1 MESIE
6 FQDGDNDSIIRAI
19 LDSGATVTIGGHR
32 YLFLDLVPCYVIVVC
47 ANGNNMIAYWKGT
60 MVVNEDSK
68 RLRLPNSLFIPG
80 CATLISA
87 SQITNTLKLKILLE
101 DDGASLYRS
110 IPDIVNDKPVL
121 KTGKR
126 ISDKLWRMELSRVK
140 QRPKQS
146 TKAFAG
152 YLSKLSVDTD
162 PDVLHRRYGHI
173 SMVYLKKMF
182 PFLKNHQSTK
192 LCDACCAH
200 APRNA
205 YRKSYKKDADGNIV
219 NLVKDSTL
227 VRLFREPETV
237 SHVKQVKFTME
248 TTACENIVSGEENKH
263 EINNVNDEIGT
274 KGFGRYFASDTK
286 HCSVESIRGY
296 KYLFIVVDID
306 TRVCMGFLGAHVDD
320 FYPAIKTWLLNF
332 YNKYQRLPSLWK
344 FDQGGEFLNHE
355 ILKLFKKLGIIPK
368 YSTTKQ
374 SNQNA
379 HSESKF
385 RVIWSTMLKMLAASG
400 VPMPF
405 WCYAVM
411 YAIFI
416 LNHVPHRALNFKSP
430 LDVAKF
436 KRHDCLLHALGSA
449 VWYTDITGDPKSTKL
464 FRRRGILLGLSD
476 LFMGYDIL
484 DIETGKVVQSRNII
498 SDETCFPFLN
508 ALQPCKIQLEFGT
521 WPSLFKTEKVSI
533 NVPDGV
539 DEQGESKPKQVVHQ
553 PPSAITNTYKLLP
566 PDIPEL
572 PPMIPFLPQL
582 TPTVPQHLQAKTQ
595 AVPQLLQ
602 AKPQDLPETSIPPPT
617 LPEPPF
623 PDTPPSLPKCP
634 LPVIEPIIYPTTP
647 TIDPST
653 NVHDIDIDIPLRP
666 KELTLEETISP
677 IHNSTLQT
685 PDKWSTNFWPIDTQH
700 EVNNKTIPGN
710 NTIELPI
717 HSDNRLDKVV
727 DEGFKRVKIKDITMD
742 EPEQIPFKNDDAI
755 ELLIDNLK
763 NENFAKQPIKVDPS
777 KKQTKETVKSKRKD
791 GKNIPKKFFFDVG
804 EDTDGKVPIPR
815 QFSEGNRASLK
826 EANYEV
832 EDILD
837 MRIINGKT
845 DYLVK
850 WKSSHGNVWD
860 EPTWQPARNCASA
873 RYFVERARGR
883 YFKDILDKKTLQDTK
898 MKLPPIIHRHNTRS
912 RAARHLETIDE
923 NSANMITSD
932 GKMKEKTKGRKAK
945 RPSRKARRKRRK
957 YFGYV
962 PFTATEEEEAD
973 YVKAEEA
980 YFTKPTNQASN
991 GNDPESQT
999 PGYQYDSDGKEF
1011 VKRERLPKPSTDHS
1025 NWHYLRHQP
1034 SIEEC
1039 MHLAH
1044 DDIINHI
1051 EGDDDTLTAPKT
1063 RNMMLKDDHAD
1074 EYIQAELVEL
1084 AGIHKHGTFKSVIAP
1099 PGVTPITCR
1108 WVYDIKRNKDG
1119 SIEKFKARLVVHGY
1133 KQVAGIDFN
1142 KTFSSTTQIRTFRFL
1157 LALSTELDLDITQYD
1172 VSNAFLNGF
1181 LEEPVFMEYPP
1192 GYKPEEKDRVV
1203 KLIKALYG
1211 LKQASRVW
1219 QETLYSCLK
1228 QLNLVPCK
1236 SESGVLHCRSP
1247 DGKICIVFCW
1257 VDDLGI
1263 CCNDKAFKERVI
1275 KVLNESFILKSL
1287 GELSH
1292 YVGIVVDKEK
1302 DGYSLHQGPYNSRMI
1317 KKYLDEVVRSAKVPA
1332 NPNERLSVEDCPSE
1346 NGAKPDYPYINATG
1360 SLLYS
1365 AICTRPDI
1373 FYAVMQLARFNSN
1386 PGETHVKASKQV
1398 LRYLN
1403 DDPSKGIK
1411 YTKTKDFDGKIRIIA
1426 YVDSDWAGC
1435 VDTRR
1440 STMGYIIKVA
1450 NGPTSWKSKTIKSLA
1465 LSSCEAEFVALS
1477 EVCRELMWM
1486 CRFLDELGIQYHTP
1500 EIHCD
1505 SSSAIRW
1512 AEDPVQHQRNK
1523 HVELKYYYCRDLVT
1537 ADKVRVFKVHTTLN
1551 CADIMTKPVG
1561 KQILDKLLPTA
1572 MGQTIIELQRS

>member
-1 MESIE
+1 
-6 FQDGDNDSIIRAI
+6 
-19 LDSGATVTIGGHR
+19 
-32 YLFLDLVPCYVIVVC
+32 
-47 ANGNNMIAYWKGT
+47 
-60 MVVNEDSK
+60 
-68 RLRLPNSLFIPG
+68 
-80 CATLISA
+80 
-87 SQITNTLKLKILLE
+87 
-101 DDGASLYRS
+101 
-110 IPDIVNDKPVL
+110 
-121 KTGKR
+121 
-126 ISDKLWRMELSRVK
+126 MELSRVS

-146 TKAFAG
+146 TKAYAG

-162 PDVLHRRYGHI
+162 PDILHRRYGHI
-173 SMVYLKKMF
+173 SMSYLKKMF
-182 PFLKNHQSTK
+182 PFLKNHQSAK
-192 LCDACCAH
+192 LCDVCCAH

-205 YRKSYKKDADGNIV
+205 YRKSYKKDENGNIV
-219 NLVKDSTL
+219 HLVETLAHLSKEPDSVAHVKKFGYPNLNMETERCKPCPKN
-227 VRLFREPETV
+227 EPEVHTI
-237 SHVKQVKFTME
+237 
-248 TTACENIVSGEENKH
+248 C
-263 EINNVNDEIGT
+263 DDIGT

-286 HCSVESIRGY
+286 HCSTVSIRGY

-306 TRVCMGFLGAHVDD
+306 TRVCVGFLGTNIDD

-332 YNKYQRLPSLWK
+332 YNKYQKLPSLWK
-344 FDQGGEFLNHE
+344 FDQGGEFLNYN
-355 ILKLFKKLGIIPK
+355 ILDFFKKLGITPK

-416 LNHVPHRALNFKSP
+416 LNHVPHRALNFQSP

-436 KRHDCLLHALGSA
+436 KRQDCLLHALGSA
-449 VWYTDITGDPKSTKL
+449 VWYTDVSDDPKSTKL
-464 FRRRGILLGLSD
+464 FRKRGILIGLSD
-476 LFMGYDIL
+476 MFMGYDIL

-521 WPSLFKTEKVSI
+521 WPKMFKTETVSI

-539 DEQGESKPKQVVHQ
+539 DEQGDNEPQLLRQTVHQ
-553 PPSAITNTYKLLP
+553 PPSATGSSDYSPSTLALPPALPSFPTITITNESPL
-566 PDIPEL
+566 
-572 PPMIPFLPQL
+572 
-582 TPTVPQHLQAKTQ
+582 HLQAKSQ
-595 AVPQLLQ
+595 NKSPSII
-602 AKPQDLPETSIPPPT
+602 PLPVTLPATVTPSLPVTPPP
-617 LPEPPF
+617 
-623 PDTPPSLPKCP
+623 LPKCP
-634 LPVIEPIIYPTTP
+634 LPIITPI
-647 TIDPST
+647 IDPST
-653 NVHDIDIDIPLRP
+653 NTRDIDISPQPR
-666 KELTLEETISP
+666 ELTLGETISP
-677 IHNSTLQT
+677 IHNSTSKST
-685 PDKWSTNFWPIDTQH
+685 DNWSTDFWPINTQH
-700 EVNNKTIPGN
+700 EVNDRTIPGN
-710 NTIELPI
+710 DTIELPVYPKTPLK
-717 HSDNRLDKVV
+717 RTMDK
-727 DEGFKRVKIKDITMD
+727 GFGKVEIEDITMD
-742 EPEQIPFKNDDAI
+742 EPEITPVKNDDAT
-755 ELLIDNLK
+755 ELLMDSLK
-763 NENFAKQPIKVDPS
+763 NESIPRQPIRIDPS
-777 KKQTKETVKSKRKD
+777 KKQTKVKKSK
-791 GKNIPKKFFFDVG
+791 PKKYFFDVG
-804 EDTDGKVPIPR
+804 EDPDGKISIPK
-815 QFSEGNRASLK
+815 QFSNGKRASLK
-826 EANYEV
+826 EVKYEV
-832 EDILD
+832 EDIID

-850 WKSSHGNVWD
+850 WKPSNGITWD
-860 EPTWQPARNCASA
+860 EPTWEPAKNCTASKDL
-873 RYFVERARGR
+873 VNRAKGKF
-883 YFKDILDKKTLQDTK
+883 FKDQAEKKSLQDAK
-898 MKLPPIIHRHNTRS
+898 AKLPPIAHRYNTRAK
-912 RAARHLETIDE
+912 AAKQLETINE
-923 NSANMITSD
+923 HSANVTLS
-932 GKMKEKTKGRKAK
+932 EETKTERRKAK
-945 RPSRKARRKRRK
+945 RPSRIHKRKRRK

-962 PFTATEEEEAD
+962 PFTATEEEEID

-980 YFTKPTNQASN
+980 YFTKPKIQDSD
-991 GNDPESQT
+991 GNNTDSQT
-999 PGYQYDSDGKEF
+999 PGYQYDSDEKEF
-1011 VKRERLPKPSTDHS
+1011 VKRERLPTPDMDHS
-1025 NWHYLRHQP
+1025 NWHYLKHQP

-1039 MHLAH
+1039 LHLAH
-1044 DDIINHI
+1044 NDIINHI

-1063 RNMMLKDDHAD
+1063 RNMMLKDTHAD

-1084 AGIHKHGTFKSVIAP
+1084 AGIHKHGTFKSVVAP

-1142 KTFSSTTQIRTFRFL
+1142 KTFSSTTQIRTFRL
-1157 LALSTELDLDITQYD
+1157 ILALATELDLDITQYD

-1219 QETLYSCLK
+1219 QETLYACLK
-1228 QLNLVPCK
+1228 QLDLIPCK
-1236 SESGVLHCRSP
+1236 SESGVLHCKSP

-1263 CCNDKAFKERVI
+1263 CCNDKAFKEKVI

-1302 DGYSLHQGPYNSRMI
+1302 DGYSLHQGPYNARMI

-1332 NPNERLSVEDCPSE
+1332 NPNERLSSADCPGE
-1346 NGAKPDYPYINATG
+1346 NDKKPDYPYINATG

-1386 PGETHVKASKQV
+1386 PGEPHVKASKQV

-1403 DDPSKGIK
+1403 DDPSKGIR
-1411 YTKTKDFDGKIRIIA
+1411 YTKTKDFDGKIRIVA

-1486 CRFLDELGIQYHTP
+1486 CRFLDELGIPYHIP

-1505 SSSAIRW
+1505 SSSDIRW

-1537 ADKVRVFKVHTTLN
+1537 GDKVRVFKIHTTLN
-1551 CADIMTKPVG
+1551 CSDIMTKPVG

-1572 MGQTIIELQRS
+1572 MGQVIVDLQRS

>member
-1 MESIE
+1 
-6 FQDGDNDSIIRAI
+6 
-19 LDSGATVTIGGHR
+19 
-32 YLFLDLVPCYVIVVC
+32 
-47 ANGNNMIAYWKGT
+47 

-80 CATLISA
+80 CATLLSA

-110 IPDIVNDKPVL
+110 LSDIVSDKPIL

-126 ISDKLWRMELSRVK
+126 ISDKLWRMKLSRVK
-140 QRPKQS
+140 QRPKQT

-162 PDVLHRRYGHI
+162 PDVLHKRYGHI

-182 PFLKNHQSTK
+182 PFLKNHHPTK

-205 YRKSYKKDADGNIV
+205 YRKSYKKDVDGNII
-219 NLVKDSTL
+219 NLVKNATL
-227 VRLFREPETV
+227 AQLFQV
-237 SHVKQVKFTME
+237 SESNME
-248 TTACENIVSGEENKH
+248 KEACEKATLETDNMHRANA
-263 EINNVNDEIGT
+263 VNDDIGT

-306 TRVCMGFLGAHVDD
+306 TRVCMGFLGAHIDD

-355 ILKLFKKLGIIPK
+355 ILELFKKLGIVPK

-400 VPMPF
+400 IPMPF

-449 VWYTDITGDPKSTKL
+449 VWYTDVTDGPKSTKL
-464 FRRRGILLGLSD
+464 FRKRGILIGLSD
-476 LFMGYDIL
+476 MFMGYDIL

-498 SDETCFPFLN
+498 SDENCFPFLN

-521 WPSLFKTEKVSI
+521 WPSLYKTEKVSV
-533 NVPDGV
+533 NASDGV
-539 DEQGESKPKQVVHQ
+539 DEQGDKQIVHQ
-553 PPSAITNTYKLLP
+553 PPSANESMLQPDAPPLP
-566 PDIPEL
+566 SLPPASLPDIPSL
-572 PPMIPFLPQL
+572 PSLQGKG
-582 TPTVPQHLQAKTQ
+582 VPIHLQT
-595 AVPQLLQ
+595 
-602 AKPQDLPETSIPPPT
+602 KPISPTTTLPIQPFPITPPP
-617 LPEPPF
+617 
-623 PDTPPSLPKCP
+623 LPKCP
-634 LPVIEPIIYPTTP
+634 LPTIEPILWPTTP
-647 TIDPST
+647 IIDPST
-653 NVHDIDIDIPLRP
+653 NTKDIEIPLRP

-677 IHNSTLQT
+677 IQNSTSQT
-685 PDKWSTNFWPIDTQH
+685 YDNWSTNFWPINIQH

-710 NTIELPI
+710 DTIELPI
-717 HSDNRLDKVV
+717 HSEHSNDILDEVIDK
-727 DEGFKRVKIKDITMD
+727 GFQRVKIKDITMD
-742 EPEQIPFKNDDAI
+742 EPEQPPFKNDDAI
-755 ELLIDNLK
+755 ELLLDNLN
-763 NENFAKQPIKVDPS
+763 NENIPKQPIRVDPS
-777 KKQTKETVKSKRKD
+777 EKQSKGTIKSKK
-791 GKNIPKKFFFDVG
+791 GNKKNVPKKFFFDVG
-804 EDTDGKVPIPR
+804 ENIDKKVPIPR
-815 QFSEGNRASLK
+815 QFSKGNRASLK
-826 EANYEV
+826 DANYEV
-832 EDILD
+832 EDIVD
-837 MRIINGKT
+837 MRVIDGKT

-850 WKSSHGNVWD
+850 WKSSHGNVWE
-860 EPTWQPARNCASA
+860 EPTWQPARNCIAA
-873 RYFVERARGR
+873 KYFVEKAKRK
-883 YFKDILDKKTLQDTK
+883 YFKDLLERKSLQNAK
-898 MKLPPIIHRHNTRS
+898 IALPPIIHRHNTRS
-912 RAARHLETIDE
+912 KAAKRMETIDE
-923 NSANMITSD
+923 NSVNLAKSDESITERKSD
-932 GKMKEKTKGRKAK
+932 ESTTERAKGQKAK
-945 RPSRKARRKRRK
+945 RPSRKTRRKCRK

-962 PFTATEEEEAD
+962 PFTATEEEED
-973 YVKAEEA
+973 DFVKAEET
-980 YFTKPTNQASN
+980 YFTGIP
-991 GNDPESQT
+991 NDVKSQT
-999 PGYQYDSDGKEF
+999 PGYQYDSDKKEF
-1011 VKRERLPKPSTDHS
+1011 VKRERLPTPNMDHS
-1025 NWHYLRHQP
+1025 NWHYLKHQP

-1044 DDIINHI
+1044 NDIISHI

-1063 RNMMLKDDHAD
+1063 RSMMLKDAHAD

-1084 AGIHKHGTFKSVIAP
+1084 AGIHKHGTFKSVVAP

-1142 KTFSSTTQIRTFRFL
+1142 KTFSSTTQIRTFRFI
-1157 LALSTELDLDITQYD
+1157 LALATELDLDITQYD

-1192 GYKPEEKDRVV
+1192 GYKPEERDRVV

-1228 QLNLVPCK
+1228 QLDLIPCK

-1257 VDDLGI
+1257 VDDLGV
-1263 CCNDKAFKERVI
+1263 CCNDKAFKEKVI

-1302 DGYSLHQGPYNSRMI
+1302 DGYSLNQGPYNSRMI

-1332 NPNERLSVEDCPSE
+1332 NPNERLSSADCPGDNDE
-1346 NGAKPDYPYINATG
+1346 KPFYPYINATG

-1386 PGETHVKASKQV
+1386 PGEPHVKASKQV
-1398 LRYLN
+1398 LRYLS

-1411 YTKTKDFDGKIRIIA
+1411 YTKTKNFDGKIRIVA

-1435 VDTRR
+1435 IDTRR

-1450 NGPTSWKSKTIKSLA
+1450 NGPTSWKSKTIKSIA
-1465 LSSCEAEFVALS
+1465 MSSCEAEFVALS

-1486 CRFLDELGIQYHTP
+1486 CRFLDELGIPYHTP

-1572 MGQTIIELQRS
+1572 MGQTIVELQRS